1 MTYNTDR
8 KIWQP
13 LHPAIRD
20 RLDPQYVA
28 YHEAYIQYQEP
39 EKFGAWDG
47 SARTQKVSQPP
58 GGTTPVPVGSIDDFD
73 VGRFRV
79 RVYTPTGEC
88 DERGWPVLVWF
99 HGGGWVNGGL
109 NNGTDLCSWVCQG
122 MTIDTSLC
130 CVVLRCV
137 SDLMLGARCKVVTV
151 DYGLAPENPFPIAV
165 EDAIDSF
172 RWAASEPAELG
183 KIDTSRISI
192 GGTSSGGNIAIA
204 AAIAASNPGA
214 PLPTAKPSLP
224 STAQH
229 PPASLLLFIPVVDN
243 TATAEDVWKPNA
255 ETAPWL
261 TPERLSWYRKLYLP
275 RDEDC
280 KSWDSSP
287 NYAPDPLLKNLPKTW
302 IAAAE
307 MDLLAPEAVA
317 FGEQL
322 KGLGVEVD
330 TLVVEGATHSILSL
344 HGIIDRGREMIGS
357 AVKHLQGVFGT

>member
-1 MTYNTDR
+1 MTDNADR

-28 YHEAYIQYQEP
+28 YHEAHLQYIEP
-39 EKFGAWDG
+39 EKLGVWDG
-47 SARTQKVSQPP
+47 SARTKKVSLPP
-58 GGTTPVPVGSIDDFD
+58 GGTKPVPVGGIDDFD

-99 HGGGWVNGGL
+99 HGGGWVLG
-109 NNGTDLCSWVCQG
+109 
-122 MTIDTSLC
+122 
-130 CVVLRCV
+130 
-137 SDLMLGARCKVVTV
+137 GARCKVVTV

-172 RWAASEPAELG
+172 RWVALEPAELG

-192 GGTSSGGNIAIA
+192 GGTSSGGNIALA
-204 AAIAASNPGA
+204 AGIAASNPGA

-224 STAQH
+224 NTASH

-287 NYAPDPLLKNLPKTW
+287 NFAPESLLKNLPKTW
-302 IAAAE
+302 IAVAE
-307 MDLLAPEAVA
+307 MDILAPEALA

>member
-1 MTYNTDR
+1 MTDNADR

-28 YHEAYIQYQEP
+28 YHEAHLQYIEP
-39 EKFGAWDG
+39 EKLGVWDG
-47 SARTQKVSQPP
+47 SARTKKVSLPP
-58 GGTTPVPVGSIDDFD
+58 GGTKPVPVGSIDDFD

-99 HGGGWVNGGL
+99 HGGGWVLGGL

-122 MTIDTSLC
+122 A
-130 CVVLRCV
+130 
-137 SDLMLGARCKVVTV
+137 GCKVVSV
-151 DYGLAPENPFPIAV
+151 DYGLAPENPFPIAI
-165 EDAIDSF
+165 EDAIDAF
-172 RWAASEPAELG
+172 RWVASSPSELG

-192 GGTSSGGNIAIA
+192 GGTSSGGNIALA
-204 AAIAASNPGA
+204 AGIAASNPEA
-214 PLPTAKPSLP
+214 PIPTAKPSLP
-224 STAQH
+224 NTAPH

-243 TATAEDVWKPNA
+243 TATAESVWKPNA

-261 TPERLSWYRKLYLP
+261 TPERLSWYRKLYLT

-280 KSWDSSP
+280 KSWDASP
-287 NYAPDPLLKNLPKTW
+287 NFASESLLKNLPKTW
-302 IAAAE
+302 IAVAE
-307 MDLLAPEAVA
+307 MDILAPEALA

-322 KGLGVEVD
+322 RSLGIEVD
-330 TLVVEGATHSILSL
+330 TLIVEGATHSILSL

>member
-1 MTYNTDR
+1 MTDNADR

-28 YHEAYIQYQEP
+28 YHEAHLQYIEP
-39 EKFGAWDG
+39 EKLGVWDG
-47 SARTQKVSQPP
+47 SARTKKVSLPP
-58 GGTTPVPVGSIDDFD
+58 GGTKPVPVGGIDDFD

-99 HGGGWVNGGL
+99 HGGGWVLGGL

-122 MTIDTSLC
+122 MAIDTSLC
-130 CVVLRCV
+130 
-137 SDLMLGARCKVVTV
+137 ARCKVVTV

-172 RWAASEPAELG
+172 RWVASEPAELG
-183 KIDTSRISI
+183 KIDTLRISI
-192 GGTSSGGNIAIA
+192 GGTSSGGNIALA
-204 AAIAASNPGA
+204 AGIAASNPGA

-224 STAQH
+224 NTASH

-287 NYAPDPLLKNLPKTW
+287 NFASESLLKNLPKTW
-302 IAAAE
+302 IAVAE
-307 MDLLAPEAVA
+307 MDILAPEALA

-357 AVKHLQGVFGT
+357 AVQHLQGVFGTWQPDVGQ